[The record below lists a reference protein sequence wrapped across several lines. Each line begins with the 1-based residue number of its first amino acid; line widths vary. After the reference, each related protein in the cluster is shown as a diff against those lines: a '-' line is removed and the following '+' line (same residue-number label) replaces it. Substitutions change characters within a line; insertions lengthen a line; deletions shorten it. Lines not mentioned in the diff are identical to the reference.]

1 MGIITAIL
9 LFIIGSVGAACHGD
23 LSGFGAIAKLIGF
36 IALFGCLAFL
46 MINPVLLIIVVIIL
60 VIIIICCSK

>member
-23 LSGFGAIAKLIGF
+23 LSGFGAIAKF